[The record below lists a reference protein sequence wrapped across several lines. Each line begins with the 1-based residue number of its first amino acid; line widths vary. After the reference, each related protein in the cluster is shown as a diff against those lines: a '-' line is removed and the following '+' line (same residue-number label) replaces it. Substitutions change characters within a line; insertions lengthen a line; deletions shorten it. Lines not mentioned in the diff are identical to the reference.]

1 VLFHFLTHPEV
12 DIDPEA
18 PVVEWG
24 LTERGR
30 ERARLAGP
38 LFADVSAVFT
48 SPEVKAEQTAALVG
62 SVVGRSVT
70 TVPGLA
76 EVDRAAT
83 GYLPEPAFWANYQ
96 EFIARPSVSAS
107 GWETAVAAQSR
118 IVATVASLIA
128 TAAADAEGGDVLL
141 VSHGGVGALLLCHL
155 TGTPIQRLVDQPGQG
170 SCFRFD
176 AERLRLVRGWQS
188 IEQAVAESAGGTAS

>member
-1 VLFHFLTHPEV
+1 MFHFLTHPEV

-18 PVVEWG
+18 PVVDWS
-24 LTERGR
+24 LSARGR
-30 ERARLAGP
+30 ERARLAGQ
-38 LFADVSAVFT
+38 LFAGVSAIFS
-48 SPEVKAEQTAALVG
+48 SPEAKAEQTADVVG

-96 EFIARPSVSAS
+96 EFIERPSVSAR
-107 GWETAVAAQSR
+107 GWETATTAQSR
-118 IVATVASLIA
+118 IVETVSSLIA
-128 TAAADAEGGDVLL
+128 SAEVAGGDVLL

-176 AERLRLVRGWQS
+176 ATSLQVVQGWQS
-188 IEQAVAESAGGTAS
+188 IEQAVAESAS

>member
-1 VLFHFLTHPEV
+1 MLFHFLTHPEV

-18 PVVEWG
+18 PVVDWS
-24 LTERGR
+24 LSARGR
-30 ERARLAGP
+30 ERARLAGQ
-38 LFADVSAVFT
+38 LFAGVSVIFS
-48 SPEVKAEQTAALVG
+48 SPEAKAEQTADVVG

-96 EFIARPSVSAS
+96 EFIERPSVSAR
-107 GWETAVAAQSR
+107 GWETATTAQSR
-118 IVATVASLIA
+118 IVETVSSLIA
-128 TAAADAEGGDVLL
+128 SAEVAGGDVLL

-176 AERLRLVRGWQS
+176 ATSLQVVQGWQS
-188 IEQAVAESAGGTAS
+188 IEQAVAESAS

>member
-1 VLFHFLTHPEV
+1 MLFHFLTHPEV

-30 ERARLAGP
+30 ERARLAGL
-38 LFADVSAVFT
+38 LFAEVSAVFS
-48 SPEVKAEQTAALVG
+48 SPEAKAAQTASLLS
-62 SVVGRSVT
+62 SVLGRSVT
-70 TVPGLA
+70 TVPGLG

-96 EFIARPSVSAS
+96 EFIARPAVSAR
-107 GWETAVAAQSR
+107 GWETADAAQAR
-118 IVATVASLIA
+118 IVATVSSLIA
-128 TAAADAEGGDVLL
+128 TRTADAAEGDVLL
-141 VSHGGVGALLLCHL
+141 VSHGGVGALLMCHL

-176 AERLRLVRGWQS
+176 ATSLQLVQGWQS
-188 IEQAVAESAGGTAS
+188 IEQAVAASAS